1 MNTSKPKYK
10 ISVITCSLSD
20 FEGLSRTL
28 SSLRGLIGN
37 EIESILV
44 LSKYSSSEISRLKC
58 ISQSQYCKI
67 VEQEPDG
74 IYSAMNAG
82 LSLAESELC
91 IFLNGGDEICD
102 PGAFKDFASGLTNHE
117 WAYSPIYIASSQKDS
132 HRRYEFKPYSSVKHR
147 LSIKFVP
154 HPGTLYKTEILK
166 LLGGFNASL
175 SVAADQE
182 LAMRFA
188 QRSHPRIG
196 DFPFAI
202 FYSGGT
208 STRSHD
214 EITSD
219 FRLISRQVFGYF
231 FGLEFLDSLV
241 WLLVRYARKLSV
253 KINSLK

>member
-1 MNTSKPKYK
+1 
-10 ISVITCSLSD
+10 LSD

-28 SSLRGLIGN
+28 ISLRGLIGN

-44 LSKYSSSEISRLKC
+44 LSQYSSSEIARLKI
-58 ISQSQYCKI
+58 ISHSQYCKI
-67 VEQEPDG
+67 IEQEPEG

-82 LSLAESELC
+82 ISLAESELC

-102 PGAFKDFASGLTNHE
+102 PGAFKDFALGLTIHE
-117 WAYSPIYIASSQKDS
+117 WAYSPIYIARSHKDS
-132 HRRYEFKPYSSVKHR
+132 HRRYAFKPYSSFKHR

-154 HPGTLYKTEILK
+154 HPGTIYKTEILK
-166 LLGGFNASL
+166 LMGGFNTSF

-196 DFPFAI
+196 DLPFAI

-208 STRSHD
+208 STRRQD

-219 FRLISRQVFGYF
+219 FKLISRQVFGYF
-231 FGLEFLDSLV
+231 FRVECLDSLV
-241 WLLVRYARKLSV
+241 WGLVRYARKLSV
-253 KINSLK
+253 KFNSLK

>member
-1 MNTSKPKYK
+1 LNTSKPKYK
-10 ISVITCSLSD
+10 VSVITCSLGD

-28 SSLRGLIGN
+28 ISLGGLIGN

-44 LSKYSSSEISRLKC
+44 LSKYSSSEIARLKS
-58 ISQSQYCKI
+58 ISHSRDCKI
-67 VEQEPDG
+67 IEQEPEG
-74 IYSAMNAG
+74 IYSAMNKG

-102 PGAFKDFASGLTNHE
+102 PRAFRDFAFGLTSHE
-117 WAYSPIYIASSQKDS
+117 WAYAPIYITSGQKDS
-132 HRRYEFKPYSSVKHR
+132 HRKYEFKPYSRLKHR

-154 HPGTLYKTEILK
+154 HPGTIYKTEILK
-166 LLGGFNASL
+166 LMGGFNTSF

-196 DFPFAI
+196 DLPFAI

-208 STRSHD
+208 STRRQN

-219 FRLISRQVFGYF
+219 FKLMSRQVFGNF
-231 FGLEFLDSLV
+231 FGMGFLDSLI
-241 WLLVRYARKLSV
+241 WGMVRYARKLSEKV
-253 KINSLK
+253 NSLK